1 MITRQ
6 RGGAVSERFHGG
18 KIRAAAA
25 SRDSKGNNNEETR
38 YLLTRS
44 DAHRLFWRNYD
55 LTSGTGQPVTA
66 EDRGLL
72 VGRLADGTRRL
83 AAPSPGLLRHQRR
96 RIESQLASE
105 IFARLDTDCSG
116 KGIVIV
122 NAGTN
127 DAIRTGDMRS
137 AEATIQAFA
146 DAHPQLVLSTVPRV
160 DNASVQAHIDELN
173 AWLRLYAMSS
183 KHQLLDFAAAVDPCA
198 TCISTDAI
206 HYTPLGYQKIAAV
219 ISQSVH

>member
-1 MITRQ
+1 VGKFAPQQLRETAKETTMKKLAICLLALTLTACSGGTMTSPQAQGSQSLQKIAVCLLGDSRTA
-6 RGGAVSERFHGG
+6 RGDWPH
-18 KIRAAAA
+18 
-25 SRDSKGNNNEETR
+25 
-38 YLLTRS
+38 LLPGYS
-44 DAHRLFWRNYD
+44 
-55 LTSGTGQPVTA
+55 VTNA
-66 EDRGLL
+66 G
-72 VGRLADGTRRL
+72 
-83 AAPSPGLLRHQRR
+83 
-96 RIESQLASE
+96 IESQLASE